1 MKSVSRENAFDFL
14 WGITAINLL
23 LGAVFWVWN
32 TVALQVVDFDYSSDE
47 LNSILWQGIGSSLW
61 GFGMLALLFTLAT
74 TAIVGSSKIDF
85 LREDV

>member
-23 LGAVFWVWN
+23 VGAVFWIWN
-32 TVALQVVDFDYSSDE
+32 TIALQIDDFDYSSDE
-47 LNSILWQGIGSSLW
+47 LNSIVWQGIGASFW

-85 LREDV
+85 LGEAE